1 MLVEGFVLS
10 ELRKQIGWSEA
21 VPQMFHFRDRN
32 GSEVD
37 VIMETSD
44 GHVVAIEVKASTTL
58 GREDFRWLE
67 FLRDKLGRRFV
78 AGVVLYLG
86 VTPARGA
93 IAWPA
98 SHSAPCGTA

>member
-1 MLVEGFVLS
+1 MLVEGFVPS

-44 GHVVAIEVKASTTL
+44 GHVVAIEVKASATL
-58 GREDFRWLE
+58 GRDDFRWLE
-67 FLRDKLGRRFV
+67 NLCATSSAV
-78 AGVVLYLG
+78 A
-86 VTPARGA
+86 
-93 IAWPA
+93 
-98 SHSAPCGTA
+98 S